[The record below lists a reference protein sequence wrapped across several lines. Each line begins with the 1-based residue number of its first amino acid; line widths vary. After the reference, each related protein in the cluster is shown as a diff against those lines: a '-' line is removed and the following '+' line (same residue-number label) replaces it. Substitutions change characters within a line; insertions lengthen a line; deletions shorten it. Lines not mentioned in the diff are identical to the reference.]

1 MASAVPVAAPV
12 TVRHYRVWATAFR
25 VEAPDG
31 AILDGLD
38 RVCSQFASEVRRRGR
53 RAGGDGGRGRGL
65 ADPPAGEGGV
75 ERRTRDGAVRHVE
88 WRMVGLAARAEQRMI
103 HWHAAALTRGG
114 HTILLPGRAGAGKST
129 LAVALAQRGFALL
142 GEDVVFM
149 DPLSRE
155 IHPFQRAI
163 RLDGASRERLR
174 AIGFEP
180 NAARRVG
187 SLVPFD
193 EVASWSTRPSP
204 PLSHVLFVE
213 WGGEGGPVEV
223 APMTHAEGALEPAR
237 AFAQPAPRARAARAG
252 RCCGTCSRPR
262 AATGCCAARTSRW
275 PRPRSPR
282 SSTRAGRSA
291 GTRAS
296 RGTGCPPRL
305 RPTPRRR
312 RRSRPLQAV
321 RDRLRS
327 TLARA
332 GGR

>member
-1 MASAVPVAAPV
+1 M
-12 TVRHYRVWATAFR
+12 
-25 VEAPDG
+25 
-31 AILDGLD
+31 
-38 RVCSQFASEVRRRGR
+38 CSQFASES
-53 RAGGDGGRGRGL
+53 AGGAVELAVTAVEGGGWLIRR
-65 ADPPAGEGGV
+65 PGEGGV

-88 WRMVGLAARAEQRMI
+88 WRMVRLAARAEQRMI

-155 IHPFQRAI
+155 IHRFQRAI

-180 NAARRVG
+180 DAARRVG

-223 APMTHAEGALEPAR
+223 APMTHAEGALELRERSHNLRRGPEGGWPLLRHVLAPAR
-237 AFAQPAPRARAARAG
+237 CYRLLRGEDLEVATAAIATLVDSG
-252 RCCGTCSRPR
+252 RP
-262 AATGCCAARTSRW
+262 
-275 PRPRSPR
+275 
-282 SSTRAGRSA
+282 
-291 GTRAS
+291 
-296 RGTGCPPRL
+296 
-305 RPTPRRR
+305 
-312 RRSRPLQAV
+312 
-321 RDRLRS
+321 
-327 TLARA
+327 
-332 GGR
+332 